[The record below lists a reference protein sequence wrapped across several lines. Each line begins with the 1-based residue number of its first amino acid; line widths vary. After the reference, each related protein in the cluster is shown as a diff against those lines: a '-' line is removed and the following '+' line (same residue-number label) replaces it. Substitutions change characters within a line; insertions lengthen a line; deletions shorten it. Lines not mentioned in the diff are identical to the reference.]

1 MDKHEREYISRRIVS
16 RVVTRLKETLISIMR
31 CNALGAFLMKE
42 KIEKKEFFN
51 NNNQIFFLMSEL
63 KKGIRQTII

>member
-1 MDKHEREYISRRIVS
+1 
-16 RVVTRLKETLISIMR
+16 MR

-42 KIEKKEFFN
+42 KIEKKDFSFN

-63 KKGIRQTII
+63 KKGIR